1 MERVYNLASE
11 MLHIDIVKEME
22 KQQEVLKKE
31 MEMEKKIL
39 VKEKEME
46 KEVLKKDM
54 EKEKEDVV
62 QYFRHCLSFLSQRQ
76 MLEMFFR
83 KVMNKNVD
91 NDPILDCL
99 DPHQKKQLKSRRMS
113 SINKILRS
121 CDTFRTE
128 MWKRLGLPEDPIV
141 RGVA

>member
-22 KQQEVLKKE
+22 KQQEVRKKE

-62 QYFRHCLSFLSQRQ
+62 
-76 MLEMFFR
+76 
-83 KVMNKNVD
+83 
-91 NDPILDCL
+91 
-99 DPHQKKQLKSRRMS
+99 
-113 SINKILRS
+113 
-121 CDTFRTE
+121 
-128 MWKRLGLPEDPIV
+128 
-141 RGVA
+141 